1 MKKVNFKMRNVI
13 AIAICLAA
21 ATMFSAC
28 DTGDENNG
36 KNDNT
41 EQTGNNGNSQTNDLT
56 TIKGFLTAFGLTEN
70 DLKCANFT
78 RLDKTSYSL
87 STNEIKSVGA
97 FVSKKLT
104 DAEVK
109 DWLDKVIGKLG
120 SLSAE
125 GKIKNVVEDGDLT
138 TDYIMS
144 KTMYIGGGT
153 YTYNGKKVS
162 VTISVMPGYLDN
174 EDPDDAMAACTLKLE
189 FRN

>member
-1 MKKVNFKMRNVI
+1 MNKKYFNLRNVL
-13 AIAICLAA
+13 AIAICLVAV
-21 ATMFSAC
+21 TMFSAC
-28 DTGDENNG
+28 GEDDNKSSNN
-36 KNDNT
+36 N
-41 EQTGNNGNSQTNDLT
+41 GNNGGTQTSDLT
-56 TIKGFLTAFGLTEN
+56 TVNGFLSAFGLAEN

-87 STNEIKSVGA
+87 STNEIKEVGA
-97 FVSKKLT
+97 FVSEKLT

-109 DWLDKVIGKLG
+109 DWLDKVIGKLC

-125 GKIKNVVEDGDLT
+125 GKIKNSIGDGELT

-144 KTMYIGGGT
+144 QTMYIGGGT

-162 VTISVMPGYLDN
+162 VTIAVTPGYLDN
-174 EDPDDAMAACTLKLE
+174 EDPDEAMAACKLSLE